1 MMLLTELNS
10 NIMPNNTMIGSK
22 LIMND
27 GSSRLDVASL
37 LSTFSSTLN
46 VSFLRK
52 LLDNENFINT
62 SRKTI
67 AATDVTIPISG
78 AAVNVV
84 PKAVEGTIL
93 CKEGAPGNIVIVN
106 VEVPPNTG
114 MVTNFHEILSCLK
127 IGFAIGINAKIM
139 TNTLIPP

>member
-10 NIMPNNTMIGSK
+10 NIMANNTTIGSK

-37 LSTFSSTLN
+37 LSSFSSTLN
-46 VSFLRK
+46 VSLLRK

-62 SRKTI
+62 SMKTI
-67 AATDVTIPISG
+67 ATMEVTIPISG

-93 CKEGAPGNIVIVN
+93 CNEGAPGNIVIVN

-114 MVTNFHEILSCLK
+114 MATNFHEILSSLK
-127 IGFAIGINAKIM
+127 IGLAIGINANMI